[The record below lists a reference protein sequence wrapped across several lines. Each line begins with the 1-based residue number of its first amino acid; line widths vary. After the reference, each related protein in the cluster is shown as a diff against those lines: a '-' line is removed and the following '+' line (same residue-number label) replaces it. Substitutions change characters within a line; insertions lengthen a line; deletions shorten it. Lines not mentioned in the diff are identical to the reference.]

1 MEIYT
6 EQKTKN
12 AFKNLIEPARK
23 FFLQLGNYLLLIVA
37 ISAGFFI
44 GKYYDEVFTKDNKDE
59 QKLVITESK
68 NVSVAISQNSELII
82 LDRTT
87 GNIVMFQDEVG
98 INIFKLY
105 ANQIA
110 GSSK

>member
-6 EQKTKN
+6 EKNEKT
-12 AFKNLIEPARK
+12 AFKNLLEPTRK
-23 FFLQLGNYLLLIVA
+23 FFLQLGNYLLIIIA
-37 ISAGFFI
+37 ITAGFFI
-44 GKYYDEVFTKDNKDE
+44 GKYYDEVFSKDKPDA
-59 QKLVITESK
+59 QKLIITQSK

-82 LDRTT
+82 LDRNT
-87 GNIVMFQDEVG
+87 GSIAMFSDTVG

-110 GSSK
+110 GSIK

>member
-1 MEIYT
+1 MENLT
-6 EQKTKN
+6 QEKN
-12 AFKNLIEPARK
+12 KIQNLLEPTRK
-23 FFLQLGNYLLLIVA
+23 FFLQLGNYLLLIIA

-44 GKYYDEVFTKDNKDE
+44 GKYYDEVFTKEEKAE
-59 QKLVITESK
+59 QKLVITQSK

-87 GNIVMFQDEVG
+87 GNIVMFQDTVG

>member
-1 MEIYT
+1 MENLT
-6 EQKTKN
+6 QGKN
-12 AFKNLIEPARK
+12 KFQTLIEPARK

-87 GNIVMFQDEVG
+87 GNVVMFQDEVG

>member
-6 EQKTKN
+6 EQNTKS
-12 AFKNLIEPARK
+12 AFKNLMAPTRK
-23 FFLQLGNYLLLIVA
+23 FFHQLGNYLLIIVA
-37 ISAGFFI
+37 ITAGFFI
-44 GKYYDEVFTKDNKDE
+44 GKYYDEVFSKDKPDA
-59 QKLVITESK
+59 QKLIITQSK

-82 LDRTT
+82 LDRNT
-87 GNIVMFQDEVG
+87 GNIAMFSDTVG

-110 GSSK
+110 GSVK

>member
-6 EQKTKN
+6 DQNPKT
-12 AFKNLIEPARK
+12 AFKNLMEPTRK
-23 FFLQLGNYLLLIVA
+23 FFLQLGNYLLIIIA
-37 ISAGFFI
+37 ITAGFFI
-44 GKYYDEVFTKDNKDE
+44 GKYYDEVLSKDKPDA
-59 QKLVITESK
+59 QKLTITQSK

-87 GNIVMFQDEVG
+87 GNIVMFQDTVG